1 MRKKIL
7 HLHLKDG
14 MDNMKTLICNLRDGS
29 IEYIMYG
36 GTGSSG
42 MGFAVSNIQFYDLV
56 NGNIAWKRDRS
67 LPVDTLENETLDQ
80 FKQRVIDMLSKSTS
94 KVVKVVNTDIKFA

>member
-7 HLHLKDG
+7 HLHLK
-14 MDNMKTLICNLRDGS
+14 
-29 IEYIMYG
+29 
-36 GTGSSG
+36 
-42 MGFAVSNIQFYDLV
+42 FYDLV